1 MDTVEEVNGTYYYA
15 GRANLTPVELFFMI
29 FCEKTA
35 EQFGFGAAD
44 FSAIIAV
51 VSGRNDLSTRAKP
64 ANATKGT
71 SYASTTARKVFKKA
85 KFPFGIKL
93 PTWLGGYTPWTARR
107 VMVRNIAPFI
117 GRTIPLLG
125 VIILSADVSQI
136 IFCTIRDY
144 NAIARGDDKIW

>member
-1 MDTVEEVNGTYYYA
+1 MDTVEELNRTYFYA
-15 GRANLTPVELFFMI
+15 GRANLTPVELLFMI

-35 EQFGFGAAD
+35 EQFGLDNADFGA
-44 FSAIIAV
+44 IMAV

-64 ANATKGT
+64 ANATKDT
-71 SYASTTARKVFKKA
+71 SYASRATRKVFKKA

-93 PTWLGGYTPWTARR
+93 PTWPGGYTPWTARR
-107 VMVRNIAPFI
+107 VMVRNITPFI

-125 VIILSADVSQI
+125 IIILSADVSQI

-144 NAIARGDDKIW
+144 NAIVRGDDKIW